1 MNERV
6 PVGVGT
12 RFLYDGEMLTVIEM
26 FPSGRGNEV
35 LVEDRGGQRRYWV
48 SLRELLA
55 SGRAKIL
62 GDVQQPSPDTDH
74 DCASVILSELDDA
87 ARNTLAERASH
98 IREVL
103 TGYKSGSAELAL
115 PGEPREV
122 YSPARG
128 LGERYSTKANEL
140 GIDKR
145 TIQRWVSSYE
155 EYGEAG
161 LAPRRCTD
169 PYGGADKRWVAA
181 AKQIMIEH
189 TSRSKPS
196 KLSVIRQANA
206 RVEATHG
213 ADVVQIPSRPTAYR
227 ILKTLERQVPTFRLA
242 AKRNREIAT
251 KPKTAHGALRP
262 TRPGEYLVM
271 DTTRLDVF
279 ALDPVTLKWINVE
292 LTVAMDWY
300 TRCVV
305 GLRLTPV
312 STKAIDVAAVLYQ
325 SFRPRRAPSHWSPAA
340 VWPEHG
346 VPRAAFVDINGL
358 TGETKFGLTNPVVV
372 PETIV
377 IDHGKSFQSQ
387 HITSICQRMG
397 ISIQPARLRTGR
409 DKGIIE
415 RFFRTLREDLLQLLE
430 GYKGPDVYSRGEHP
444 EDEAIFYIDQLE
456 DIIRRWVA
464 EIYHRRPHSSLID
477 PRVPGLKMSPAEM
490 FVHGV
495 ERAGFIEAPRDPD
508 LAFEFLRPIKRMI
521 SDQGVQNGGRFYNG
535 DALNPYRNT
544 ESEHVGTAR
553 RKWYIH
559 VDPDDITR
567 VYFRDPADGKWHTL
581 RWTKAPDL
589 DMPLSED
596 AMQYARQLAVAK
608 GRSDDPAIALS
619 VLLEHWNIGLGDSP
633 LDRRIAIRMSRERA
647 ALTGDLAT
655 EEDPRNLAKTLP
667 GGAAP
672 TSPPTYESF
681 DLVEDTDDLDELLNS
696 TNADDEGEE
705 PDEDYYA
712 EAFEDQ

>member
-12 RFLYDGEMLTVIEM
+12 RFLYDGELLTVIEM

-62 GDVQQPSPDTDH
+62 GDAQESSPDMND
-74 DCASVILSELDDA
+74 DCASVILSELDA
-87 ARNTLAERASH
+87 AGRNTVAERAAH
-98 IREVL
+98 VRETL

-115 PGEPREV
+115 PGEPREE

-128 LGERYSTKANEL
+128 LGERYTAKAKEL
-140 GIDKR
+140 GLDKR

-161 LAPRRCTD
+161 LAPYRRTD
-169 PYGGADKRWVAA
+169 PYGGTDKRWVAA

-206 RVEATHG
+206 RVEASHG

-227 ILKTLERQVPTFRLA
+227 VLSTLERQVPTFRLA

-251 KPKTAHGALRP
+251 RPKETQGSLRP
-262 TRPGEYLVM
+262 TRPGEFLVM

-279 ALDPVTLKWINVE
+279 ALDPITLKWVNVE

-300 TRCVV
+300 TRCIV

-346 VPRAAFVDINGL
+346 LPRAAFVDINAL
-358 TGETKFGLTNPVVV
+358 TAETKFGLINPAVV
-372 PETIV
+372 PETVV
-377 IDHGKSFQSQ
+377 IDHGKSFDSQ

-415 RFFRTLREDLLQLLE
+415 RFFRTVREDLLQLLE
-430 GYKGPDVYSRGEHP
+430 GYKGPDVYSRGENP
-444 EDEAIFYIDQLE
+444 EDEAFFYIDQLE
-456 DIIRRWVA
+456 AIIRQWVA

-477 PRVPGLKMSPAEM
+477 PRVPGMKMSPSEM
-490 FVHGV
+490 FIHGI

-508 LAFEFLRPIKRMI
+508 LAFEFLRPIKRRI
-521 SDQGVQNGGRFYNG
+521 SDQGVQYGGRFYNG

-544 ESEHVGTAR
+544 ESEYVGAAR

-567 VYFRDPADGKWHTL
+567 VYFRDPTDGKWHAL

-596 AMQYARQLAVAK
+596 AIQYARRLALAQ
-608 GRSDDPAIALS
+608 GRSDDPETALR
-619 VLLEHWNIGLGDSP
+619 VLLDHWNMGLGDSP
-633 LDRRIAIRMSRERA
+633 LDRRIALRMCRERA
-647 ALTGDLAT
+647 ALTGELAT
-655 EEDPRNLAKTLP
+655 EDDPRTLAKALG
-667 GGAAP
+667 GGAAMS
-672 TSPPTYESF
+672 SPPTYESF
-681 DLVEDTDDLDELLNS
+681 DLFDDSDDLDELLDH
-696 TNADDEGEE
+696 TGADGGPED